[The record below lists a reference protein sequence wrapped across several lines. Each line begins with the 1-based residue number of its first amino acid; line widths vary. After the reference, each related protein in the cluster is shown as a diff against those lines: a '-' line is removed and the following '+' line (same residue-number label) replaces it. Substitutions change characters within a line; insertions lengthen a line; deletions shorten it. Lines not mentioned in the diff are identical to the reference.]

1 MFMGKQKKKKN
12 YLSMILPIVISAGVG
27 ALIGILSKTVFNDY
41 FNTYIDNGSQSEG
54 MIKVLGMIIIF
65 FAGYLIHIIIHEAG
79 HLIFGLLTG
88 YSYVS
93 FRIASHTLIMEEGKL
108 KYKRFNI
115 PGTAGQCLMMPPEL
129 KDGKYPFVIYNYGGV
144 LMNLIVA
151 AIEILA
157 AVFIPAVTYPID
169 AILVLTAFGGILA
182 ALTNGIPMKLSGVP
196 NDAYNVFSMVR
207 DEEAKRG
214 FYIQLKVNGLLTLG
228 ERLKDIP
235 YETFKLKGN
244 TDITNPLNTS
254 VRLLEYGWHL
264 DNMDFESAK
273 QTLDSFLPDIDK
285 IPMLF
290 RNEINCERIFFELIG
305 SCDKEFIDELYDKKL
320 KNYVKASKFLIGKKR
335 FLMAYEGF
343 YNKNLGKAMEHYKS
357 AKSLAKKYPI
367 KGDAESELMI
377 MEWIEQKLK

>member
-1 MFMGKQKKKKN
+1 MGKQKSKKN
-12 YLSMILPIVISAGVG
+12 YLSMLMPILISAAVG
-27 ALIGILSKTVFNDY
+27 AIIGILSKTVFNDY
-41 FNTYIDNGSQSEG
+41 FITYIDNGSKSEG
-54 MIKVLGMIIIF
+54 LIKVLGLIVAF

-79 HLIFGLLTG
+79 HLVFGLLTG

-93 FRIASHTLIMEEGKL
+93 FRIASHTLIKEGGKL

-129 KDGKYPFVIYNYGGV
+129 KEGKYSFIIYNYGGV

-151 AIEILA
+151 AIEILT
-157 AVFIPAVTYPID
+157 AVFIPAVGYPLD

-196 NDAYNVFSMVR
+196 NDAYNVLSMLR
-207 DEEAKRG
+207 DEEAKSG

-228 ERLKDIP
+228 KRLKDIP
-235 YETFKLKGN
+235 LENFKLKEN

-254 VRLLEYGWHL
+254 VRLLEYSWHL
-264 DNMDFESAK
+264 DNLDFESAK
-273 QTLDSFLPDIDK
+273 HTLDSFLPDMDK

-305 SCDKEFIDELYDKKL
+305 SSGKEFIDELYDKKL
-320 KNYVKASKFLIGKKR
+320 RNYVKASKFMIAKKR

-343 YNKNLGKAMEHYKS
+343 YNKDQGKALEYYNS
-357 AKSLAKKYPI
+357 AKSLAEKYPI
-367 KGDAESELMI
+367 KGEAESELMI